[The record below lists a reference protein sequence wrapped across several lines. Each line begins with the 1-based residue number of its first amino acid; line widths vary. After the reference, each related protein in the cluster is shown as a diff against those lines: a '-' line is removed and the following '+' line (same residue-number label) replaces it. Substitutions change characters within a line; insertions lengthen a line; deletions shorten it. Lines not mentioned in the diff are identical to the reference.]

1 MAVVSSVIVP
11 YASYLRVYEPL
22 AAFPEPERGHWHA
35 LRRARAHSHGPGRTP
50 ARAGRLGAHPARP
63 GAGARERGRV
73 RGRGRRGGVRLP
85 VADPAARLAGP
96 GGARGPVPRAGPGR
110 ACCPPVV
117 RRQAAADYERWRERN
132 PDARP
137 WILTSVWH
145 VPVSWF
151 TVFSDEEREYAPGE
165 GATAPVLRY
174 RTPMVQA
181 RRRLARALR
190 TLRDHIDEGPLTE
203 GLVDVGR
210 WLEEFHPRSLVELD
224 YGGLV
229 HALPH
234 GSLEADR
241 SAADVAEGIAA
252 LRAGDDARRGGG
264 VRPLHGALAG
274 RQGPPDGQLRRPAG
288 PGAFEGPTGVFMRP
302 SVGSSGAFG
311 RPRGLQDVGPDP
323 GLCLKRDGPHLS
335 RPCAQTPPSCQ
346 NRTRSPGRIPS
357 AQLWADCS
365 ALLCYGG
372 SDDS

>member
-1 MAVVSSVIVP
+1 MAVVSSVLVP

-22 AAFPEPERGHWHA
+22 AAFPEPERGHWQRYA
-35 LRRARAHSHGPGRTP
+35 ERGRTPGAQDELRRALADLVPTPPVPVPVHESGDAFVAEVDGVVCVCPWRT
-50 ARAGRLGAHPARP
+50 RL
-63 GAGARERGRV
+63 RGWQALE
-73 RGRGRRGGVRLP
+73 G
-85 VADPAARLAGP
+85 LAGQFP
-96 GGARGPVPRAGPGR
+96 EPVLDALL
-110 ACCPPVV
+110 PPVV
-117 RRQAAADYERWRERN
+117 RRQAEADYEHWRERN

-145 VPVSWF
+145 IPVSWF

-229 HALPH
+229 HALSQD
-234 GSLEADR
+234 SLEADR

-252 LRAGDDARRGGG
+252 LRAGDDTGAEEAYGRFTERWRAVKERRM
-264 VRPLHGALAG
+264 A
-274 RQGPPDGQLRRPAG
+274 
-288 PGAFEGPTGVFMRP
+288 
-302 SVGSSGAFG
+302 
-311 RPRGLQDVGPDP
+311 
-323 GLCLKRDGPHLS
+323 
-335 RPCAQTPPSCQ
+335 
-346 NRTRSPGRIPS
+346 N
-357 AQLWADCS
+357 
-365 ALLCYGG
+365 
-372 SDDS
+372 